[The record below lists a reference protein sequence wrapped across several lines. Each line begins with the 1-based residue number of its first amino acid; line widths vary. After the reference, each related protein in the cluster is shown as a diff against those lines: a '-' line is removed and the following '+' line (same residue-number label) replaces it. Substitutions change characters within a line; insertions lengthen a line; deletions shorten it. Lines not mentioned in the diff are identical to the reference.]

1 MIDDISTAFKWNQ
14 KDALFAEQILAY
26 EGTPAAI
33 KYFSAHSSELSD
45 YGYWFFL
52 STLWVNYTEY
62 SDLKIWKTLFASQR
76 PNKAIG
82 IMKPSELKAFDNLPN
97 KLTLYR
103 AHRPNESDW
112 IAYTLDTTVAKHFA
126 KEHKVNQISVY
137 RVKKNHVLALFLRRS
152 EQEIIVLDKS
162 LVKLKKIIPLSEV
175 SA

>member
-52 STLWVNYTEY
+52 STLWVSYTEY

-82 IMKPSELKAFDNLPN
+82 IMKPSELKAFD
-97 KLTLYR
+97 
-103 AHRPNESDW
+103 
-112 IAYTLDTTVAKHFA
+112 TLDTPVAKHFA

>member
-26 EGTPAAI
+26 EATPEAI

-52 STLWVNYTEY
+52 STLWVSYTEY

-82 IMKPSELKAFDNLPN
+82 IMKPSELKTFDNLPN

-103 AHRPNESDW
+103 AHWLNESDW
-112 IAYTLDTTVAKHFA
+112 IAYTLDLRIA
-126 KEHKVNQISVY
+126 KERGVNQISVY
-137 RVKKNHVLALFLRRS
+137 RVKKNHALALFLRRS

-175 SA
+175 ST